1 MGAIRR
7 RRIQVCVRRH
17 GRPGQLLHAQAGRT
31 LAELDAARQD
41 GPHRP
46 VTLVMAHLPEERQ
59 HAAAL
64 GPDGAV
70 SLDMRAQRLGQTAA
84 SRELLGM
91 QFRIAPGQPD
101 SITGRQGVVGQ
112 RREEGQRRPQSLQ
125 NLQIGRVDEGKGG
138 IAGNGD
144 GAP

>member
-1 MGAIRR
+1 
-7 RRIQVCVRRH
+7 
-17 GRPGQLLHAQAGRT
+17 
-31 LAELDAARQD
+31 
-41 GPHRP
+41 
-46 VTLVMAHLPEERQ
+46 MAHLLEERQ
-59 HAAAL
+59 HAAAF
-64 GPDGAV
+64 GPDRVVG
-70 SLDMRAQRLGQTAA
+70 LNMRAQRLGQATTG
-84 SRELLGM
+84 RELLGM

-101 SITGRQGVVGQ
+101 SITGRQGIVGQ